1 MPTLFSSAP
10 LTMTWTATAL
20 WNENFSS
27 VFYFM
32 LVWIGFGTK
41 TTWLGQG
48 KEHVLI
54 FLKKYVSI
62 AKNTVG
68 DVLTSCQK
76 QHILA
81 SQTQLKIAFLMIS
94 ICKFFTYKC

>member
-54 FLKKYVSI
+54 F
-62 AKNTVG
+62 
-68 DVLTSCQK
+68 
-76 QHILA
+76 
-81 SQTQLKIAFLMIS
+81 
-94 ICKFFTYKC
+94 